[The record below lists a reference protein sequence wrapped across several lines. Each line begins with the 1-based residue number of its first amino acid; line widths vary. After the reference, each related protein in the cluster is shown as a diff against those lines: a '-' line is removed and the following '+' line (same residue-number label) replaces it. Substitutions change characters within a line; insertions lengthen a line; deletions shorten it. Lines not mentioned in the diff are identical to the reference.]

1 MSTNVTDDTLQELVK
16 QALRLPVR
24 DHYSLQRLKHQYS
37 AHYRVPTPTNIEM
50 IDTYRSMCQKGVFHL
65 EKDFVKF
72 LRKRGVRS
80 MSGIVS
86 ITVITKAFPCPGKC
100 IFCPTEPNMPK
111 SYLSNEP
118 AIMRAILN
126 DFGAYKQVRNRIE
139 SLRKTGHETDKI
151 EIIVS
156 GGTFSFYPHAYQT
169 TFTRQMFNALNYP
182 MKSARTLL
190 EAQKINET
198 AENRCVGLSYETR
211 PDHITEAEVKRLCK
225 LGATKIEIGIQ
236 CLDDHIYELN
246 QRGHTIEDVERCMQ
260 LLKDACFKVNAHMM
274 PNLYGSTP
282 QRDYEMMKELFD
294 NPAFRPDWMKIYPTM
309 VVPWSVLEK
318 MHKRGEFTAYSD
330 EELIELLVRI
340 KPLIPEYVRVTRLY
354 RDIPAPT
361 IVDGSKISNLRQ
373 VVHDEMRKRGMAPC
387 RCIRCREIRGGLVD
401 PKNLR
406 MRVTEYDASAGK
418 EFFIQ
423 WEDPVSDK
431 ICGFIR
437 LRFPSQYYSG
447 RKHFMKELDGC
458 ALIRELHIYGMQIPL
473 NDREEGASQHFGL
486 GKSLLE
492 KAETISRAFGFK
504 KMAIIS
510 GVGVRE
516 YYRKWGYNLEGTYM
530 VKKFAFLSP
539 R

>member
-1 MSTNVTDDTLQELVK
+1 MGFAMHQIPINHTLKELVRQAMKSPVKDQATLQQLK
-16 QALRLPVR
+16 NL
-24 DHYSLQRLKHQYS
+24 YSSKHKVS
-37 AHYRVPTPTNIEM
+37 TPTNMELIEAYRHM
-50 IDTYRSMCQKGVFHL
+50 ITDKEIVEDREFM
-65 EKDFVKF
+65 KF

-100 IFCPTEPNMPK
+100 IFCPTEPGMPK

-126 DFGAYKQVRNRIE
+126 DFGAYRQTVNRID
-139 SLRKTGHETDKI
+139 SLKRTGHETDKV

-169 TFTRQMFNALNYP
+169 AFTRQIFNALNYP
-182 MKSARTLL
+182 LKPARSLL
-190 EAQKINET
+190 KAQQLNEK
-198 AENRCVGLSYETR
+198 AENRCVGLSFETR
-211 PDHITEAEVKRLCK
+211 PDHITELEVKRLAT

-236 CLDDHIYELN
+236 CLDDEIYALN
-246 QRGHTIEDVERCMQ
+246 QRGHTIADVARCMQ
-260 LLKDACFKVNAHMM
+260 LLKDGCFKVNAHMM

-282 QRDYEMMKELFD
+282 ERDFEMTKELFD

-318 MHKRGEFTAYSD
+318 MHKRGEFKAYSD
-330 EELIELLVRI
+330 EVLVDLMCKI

-373 VVHDEMRKRGMAPC
+373 VVQEEMKRRGLPSC
-387 RCIRCREIRGGLVD
+387 RCIRCREVRDTVVD
-401 PKNLR
+401 PKDLR
-406 MRVTEYDASAGK
+406 MRVTEYDASNGK
-418 EFFIQ
+418 EYFIQ

-431 ICGFIR
+431 ICAFIR
-437 LRFPSQYYSG
+437 LRFPSQYFTG
-447 RKHFMKELDGC
+447 KKHFIKELQDC
-458 ALIRELHIYGMQIPL
+458 ALIRELHVYGMQIPL
-473 NDREEGASQHFGL
+473 NDREEGSQQHFGL
-486 GKSLLE
+486 GKTLLL
-492 KAETISRAFGFK
+492 KAEEISRAAGFK

-516 YYRKWGYNLEGTYM
+516 YYRKTGYQLDGTYM
-530 VKKFAFLSP
+530 VKGI
-539 R
+539 

>member
-1 MSTNVTDDTLQELVK
+1 MSYNATDDTLQELVK
-16 QALRLPVR
+16 QALALPLR
-24 DHYSLQRLKHQYS
+24 DPDSLQRLKHQFS
-37 AHYRVPTPTNIEM
+37 AHYKVSTPTNIE
-50 IDTYRSMCQKGVFHL
+50 IIEAYRQMCLSRGTAP
-65 EKDFVKF
+65 EKNFVKF

-100 IFCPTEPNMPK
+100 IFCPTEPGMPK

-126 DFGAYKQVRNRIE
+126 DFGAYKQVRNRVE
-139 SLRKTGHETDKI
+139 SLRKTGHETDKV

-182 MKSARTLL
+182 AKPARTLL

-211 PDHITEAEVKRLCK
+211 PDHITEPEVKRLCK

-236 CLDDHIYELN
+236 CLDDRIYELN
-246 QRGHTIEDVERCMQ
+246 QRGHTIADVARCMQ
-260 LLKDACFKVNAHMM
+260 LLKDACFKINAHMM

-330 EELIELLVRI
+330 EVLIELMVRI
-340 KPLIPEYVRVTRLY
+340 KPLIPEYVRITRLY

-373 VVHDEMRKRGMAPC
+373 VVHDEMKKRGLPSC
-387 RCIRCREIRGGLVD
+387 RCIRCREVKGVTVD
-401 PKNLR
+401 QKNLR
-406 MRVTEYDASAGK
+406 MRITEYDASQGK

-423 WEDPVSDK
+423 WEDSSLDK
-431 ICGFIR
+431 ICAFIR
-437 LRFPSQYYSG
+437 LRFSSQYYTG
-447 RKHFMKELDGC
+447 KKHFMKELEGA
-458 ALIRELHIYGMQIPL
+458 ALIRELHVYGMHIPV
-473 NDREEGASQHFGL
+473 NDREEGAQQHFGL
-486 GKSLLE
+486 GKSLLTE
-492 KAETISRAFGFK
+492 AENIARNAGFR
-504 KMAIIS
+504 KMAVIS

-516 YYRKWGYNLEGTYM
+516 YYRKWGYRLEGTYM
-530 VKKFAFLSP
+530 VKGI
-539 R
+539 

>member
-1 MSTNVTDDTLQELVK
+1 MHQMPINHTLKELVRQALALPLKDQTTLQQLK
-16 QALRLPVR
+16 NL
-24 DHYSLQRLKHQYS
+24 YSTRHKVS
-37 AHYRVPTPTNIEM
+37 APTNMELIE
-50 IDTYRSMCQKGVFHL
+50 TYRHMLQQK
-65 EKDFVKF
+65 EITEDRDFMKF

-86 ITVITKAFPCPGKC
+86 ITIITKAFPCPGKC
-100 IFCPTEPNMPK
+100 IFCPTEPGMPK

-126 DFGAYKQVRNRIE
+126 DFGAYKQTLNRID
-139 SLRKTGHETDKI
+139 SLRRTGHETDKV

-169 TFTRQMFNALNYP
+169 AFTRQMFNALNYP
-182 MKSARTLL
+182 AKPARTLL
-190 EAQKINET
+190 EAQQINET
-198 AENRCVGLSYETR
+198 AQNRCVGLSYETR
-211 PDHITEAEVKRLCK
+211 PDHITEDEVKRLCR
-225 LGATKIEIGIQ
+225 LGATKIEIGVQ
-236 CLDDHIYELN
+236 CLDDEIYELN
-246 QRGHTIEDVERCMQ
+246 QRGHTISDVARCMQ
-260 LLKDACFKVNAHMM
+260 LLKDACFKINAHMM

-340 KPLIPEYVRVTRLY
+340 KPLIPEYCRVTRLY

-373 VVHDEMRKRGMAPC
+373 VVHEEMKRRGLPQC
-387 RCIRCREIRGGLVD
+387 RCIRCREIRDTVVE
-401 PKNLR
+401 PKDLR
-406 MRVTEYDASAGK
+406 MRITEYDASSGK
-418 EFFIQ
+418 EFFMQ

-431 ICGFIR
+431 ICAFLR
-437 LRFPSQYYSG
+437 LRFPSQYYTG
-447 RKHFMKELDGC
+447 KKHFMRELEGA
-458 ALIRELHIYGMQIPL
+458 ALIRELHVYGMHIPV
-473 NDREEGASQHFGL
+473 NDREEGAQQHFGL
-486 GKSLLE
+486 GKALIAR
-492 KAETISRAFGFK
+492 AEEISRSAGFK

-516 YYRKWGYNLEGTYM
+516 YYRKWGYQLEGTYM
-530 VKKFAFLSP
+530 VRKI
-539 R
+539 

>member
-1 MSTNVTDDTLQELVK
+1 MDITTKNPLKELVK
-16 QALRLPVR
+16 EALKLKVQ
-24 DHYSLQRLKHQYS
+24 DQQTLQQLKNQFCTHYKMSS
-37 AHYRVPTPTNIEM
+37 PTNMELIE
-50 IDTYRSMCQKGVFHL
+50 TYREMCKKQEVPVD
-65 EKDFVKF
+65 KDFMKF

-100 IFCPTEPNMPK
+100 IFCPTEPGMPK

-126 DFGAYKQVRNRIE
+126 DFGAYKQTLNRLD
-139 SLRKTGHETDKI
+139 SLKRTGHDTDKV

-169 TFTRQMFNALNYP
+169 AFTRQMFNALNYP
-182 MKSARTLL
+182 LPPARSLL
-190 EAQKINET
+190 EAQQLNEK
-198 AENRCVGLSYETR
+198 ADNRCVGLSYETR
-211 PDHITEAEVKRLCK
+211 PDHITEAEVKRLAI

-236 CLDDHIYELN
+236 CLDDEIYALN
-246 QRGHTIEDVERCMQ
+246 QRGHTIADVARCMQ
-260 LLKDACFKVNAHMM
+260 LLKDACFKINAHMM

-282 QRDYEMMKELFD
+282 ERDFEMTKELFD
-294 NPAFRPDWMKIYPTM
+294 NPDFRPDWMKIYPTM

-318 MHKRGEFTAYSD
+318 MHKRGEFKAYPD
-330 EELIELLVRI
+330 DVLIDLMCKI

-373 VVHDEMRKRGMAPC
+373 VVQEEMKRRGLPSC
-387 RCIRCREIRGGLVD
+387 RCIRCREIRDTVVD
-401 PKNLR
+401 PKDLR
-406 MRVTEYDASAGK
+406 MRVTEYDASNGK

-431 ICGFIR
+431 ICAFIR
-437 LRFPSQYYSG
+437 LRFPSQFYTG
-447 RKHFMKELDGC
+447 KKHFMKELEGC
-458 ALIRELHIYGMQIPL
+458 ALIRELHVYGMHIPL
-473 NDREEGASQHFGL
+473 NDREEGAQQHFGL
-486 GKSLLE
+486 GKALIA
-492 KAETISRAFGFK
+492 KAEEISLAAGFK

-516 YYRKWGYNLEGTYM
+516 YYRKWGYRLDGTYM
-530 VKKFAFLSP
+530 VKYI
-539 R
+539 

>member
-1 MSTNVTDDTLQELVK
+1 MGCDMPINDTLKQLVK
-16 QALRLPVR
+16 QAMELKVK
-24 DHYSLQRLKHQYS
+24 DQKSLQVLKNQYS
-37 AHYRVPTPTNIEM
+37 THYKVGAPTNMELVEAYREM
-50 IDTYRSMCQKGVFHL
+50 CKEKGVKTDSEFMKL
-65 EKDFVKF
+65 

-126 DFGAYKQVRNRIE
+126 DFGAYEQTLNRID
-139 SLRKTGHETDKI
+139 SLQRTGHDTDKV

-169 TFTRQMFNALNYP
+169 AFTRQIFNALNYP
-182 MKSARTLL
+182 LKPSRSLL
-190 EAQKINET
+190 EAQQLNET
-198 AENRCVGLSYETR
+198 AENRCVGLSFETR
-211 PDHITEAEVKRLCK
+211 PDHIDEKEVRRLAT
-225 LGATKIEIGIQ
+225 LGATKIEIGVQ
-236 CLDDHIYELN
+236 CLDDEIYALN
-246 QRGHTIEDVERCMQ
+246 QRGHTIADVARCMQ
-260 LLKDACFKVNAHMM
+260 VLKDGCFKVNAHMM

-282 QRDYEMMKELFD
+282 ERDFEMMKELFD
-294 NPAFRPDWMKIYPTM
+294 NPDFRPDWMKIYPTM
-309 VVPWSVLEK
+309 VVPWSVLDK
-318 MHKRGEFTAYSD
+318 MHKRGEFKAYSD
-330 EELIELLVRI
+330 PVLIDLMCKI

-373 VVHDEMRKRGMAPC
+373 VVQEEMRRRGLPQC
-387 RCIRCREIRGGLVD
+387 RCIRCREVRDTVVD
-401 PKNLR
+401 PKDLR
-406 MRVTEYDASAGK
+406 MRVTEYDASGGH

-423 WEDPVSDK
+423 WEDPVTDK

-437 LRFPSQYYSG
+437 LRFPSQYYTG
-447 RKHFMKELDGC
+447 KKHFIKELEGC
-458 ALIRELHIYGMQIPL
+458 ALIRELHVYGMHIPL
-473 NDREEGASQHFGL
+473 NDREEGAQQHFGL
-486 GKSLLE
+486 GKTLLA
-492 KAETISRAFGFK
+492 KAEEISRAAGFK

-516 YYRKWGYNLEGTYM
+516 YYRKTGYKLEGTYM
-530 VKKFAFLSP
+530 IKGI
-539 R
+539 